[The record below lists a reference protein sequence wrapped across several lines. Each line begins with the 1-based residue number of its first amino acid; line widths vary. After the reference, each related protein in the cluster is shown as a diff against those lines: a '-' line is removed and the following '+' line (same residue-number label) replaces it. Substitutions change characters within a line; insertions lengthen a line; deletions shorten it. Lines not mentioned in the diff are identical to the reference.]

1 MTLIPTE
8 NKKEFIIGDKINS
21 LITSYKE
28 RESKMCETLENIE
41 SNFKKSIKSI
51 ESLFG
56 GHKQYEAKWSETLKG
71 AKIKI
76 ADVIA

>member
-1 MTLIPTE
+1 
-8 NKKEFIIGDKINS
+8 
-21 LITSYKE
+21 
-28 RESKMCETLENIE
+28 MCETLATIE